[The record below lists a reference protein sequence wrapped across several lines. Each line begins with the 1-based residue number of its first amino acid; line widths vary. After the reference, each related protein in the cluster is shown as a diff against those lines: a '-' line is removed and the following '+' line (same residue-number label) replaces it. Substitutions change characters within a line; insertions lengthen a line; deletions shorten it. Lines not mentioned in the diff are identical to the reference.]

1 MKPYLSLDME
11 GATDLPDFTFI
22 GASINNCEHVRVRKI
37 MTYDTKYA

>member
-11 GATDLPDFTFI
+11 GSTGLPDFTFS
-22 GASINNCEHVRVRKI
+22 GASINNCGHVPIGNI